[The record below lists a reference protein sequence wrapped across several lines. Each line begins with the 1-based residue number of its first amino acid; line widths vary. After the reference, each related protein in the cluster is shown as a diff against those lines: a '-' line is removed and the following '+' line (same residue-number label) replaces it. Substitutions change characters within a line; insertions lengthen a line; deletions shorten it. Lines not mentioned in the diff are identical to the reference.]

1 MKEYKLKIWETAA
14 LCALCVTLGVC
25 AWAQGRQQDISSS
38 LVRLHVIAASDE
50 AAEQELKMRV
60 RDGVLEYLTPVLDS
74 AESPA
79 QAKSIINAELP
90 NIRAAAEKCAEGRT
104 VRVTLGSEYYPTRE
118 YDSFSLPAG
127 QYSSLRVI
135 IGEGQGHNWWC
146 VVFPTLCVPASSEGF
161 QETAEASG
169 LSSQLAGTLTREEGE
184 YEIRFQFLDWLG
196 QVKNWL
202 HS

>member
-14 LCALCVTLGVC
+14 LCALCVTLCVC

-60 RDGVLEYLTPVLDS
+60 RDSVLEYLTPVLDN

-79 QAKSIINAELP
+79 QARSIINAELP

-146 VVFPTLCVPASSEGF
+146 VLYPNLCFMDSVHAIVPKEGKEELRSVLTDEEYAMIVKGTPVKIKWF
-161 QETAEASG
+161 F
-169 LSSQLAGTLTREEGE
+169 LQLTE
-184 YEIRFQFLDWLG
+184 
-196 QVKNWL
+196 
-202 HS
+202 

>member
-14 LCALCVTLGVC
+14 LCALCVTLCVC

-60 RDGVLEYLTPVLDS
+60 RDSVLEYLTPVLDN

-79 QAKSIINAELP
+79 QARSIINAELP

-146 VVFPTLCVPASSEGF
+146 VVFPPL
-161 QETAEASG
+161 
-169 LSSQLAGTLTREEGE
+169 
-184 YEIRFQFLDWLG
+184 
-196 QVKNWL
+196 
-202 HS
+202 